1 MQFFRFL
8 YFPILLAPL
17 VLQGCNGYFA
27 SSGASRSQVES
38 VAEPGSDSAI
48 QLVSVNPQVAQRV
61 MAGQRSLRFQ
71 DSVKPTATPE
81 NIIGPGDTLE
91 VLIWE
96 APPAI
101 LFRSSSQ
108 STLLGSVTPTGTM
121 MTALPGQMVSKRGDI
136 TVPFVGKV
144 SVAGKT
150 VAQIE
155 STIVQDLRGKANQP
169 QVIVR
174 VLGNTSSTVT
184 VVGEV
189 AQSTR
194 MPLTPKGERVLDAVA
209 AAGGVKQPV
218 NKMTIQVARK
228 GQVQSLPLETLIQD
242 PKQNIPLLPGD
253 VVTAYFQP
261 LSFTVL
267 GATGKN
273 EEITFEAQGITLSQA
288 MGRVGGLKN
297 FEADSMGV
305 YIFRFE
311 EPKSMEL
318 TGKSQIGVTAEGK
331 VPVIYSFNMNDP
343 STYFAMQGFPMQNK
357 DVLYV
362 ATASSVELM
371 KFLGVITSVFA
382 PAVTIVNA
390 PLMAN

>member
-1 MQFFRFL
+1 MIKRSYWTLFISVCL
-8 YFPILLAPL
+8 C
-17 VLQGCNGYFA
+17 LQGCNGYFA
-27 SSGASRSQVES
+27 SAGASRSQVES
-38 VAEPGSDSAI
+38 GTEPGSDSAI
-48 QLVSVNPQVAQRV
+48 QLVSVTPLVAQRV

-71 DSVKPTATPE
+71 DSLKPALSPE

-91 VLIWE
+91 VMIWE

-101 LFRSSSQ
+101 LFRASSQ

-121 MTALPGQMVSKRGDI
+121 MTALPAQMVSKRGDI
-136 TVPFVGKV
+136 SVPFVGKV

-155 STIVQDLRGKANQP
+155 SSIVQELRGKANQP

-189 AQSTR
+189 TQSVR

-218 NKMTIQVARK
+218 NKMTIQLSRK
-228 GQVQSLPLETLIQD
+228 GQTQSIPLETLIQD
-242 PKQNIPLLPGD
+242 PKQNIALLSGD

-305 YIFRFE
+305 YVFRFE
-311 EPKSMEL
+311 EPKSMDL
-318 TGKSQIGVTAEGK
+318 AGKTQIGITSEGR

-343 STYFAMQGFPMQNK
+343 ATYFAMQGFPMQNK